1 MGPTIGQT
9 LDAIKI
15 MVKPEDR
22 DQIETIKEQFASALI
37 DKTQLEQRLRAVVSA
52 QPLREAVSSL
62 VTAGLVAEE
71 YRLQARLTHVLESQG
86 LHELKLDAN
95 PDLVVN
101 DMQGIETNSGDPK
114 AEECTGRDPD
124 GFETTDEH
132 FWFSVKLATE
142 MLDSVKMLVKPED
155 HRQIDAIKVDFLTE
169 MIKTSQ
175 LHQTVVGDQGM
186 AMVRAIASLKCL
198 DRVLDGLGMEYR
210 LRGELTPEEVA
221 RCLGVTPL

>member
-1 MGPTIGQT
+1 MGPTIRQT

-15 MVKPEDR
+15 VVKPEDR
-22 DQIETIKEQFASALI
+22 DQIETLKEQFASALI

-71 YRLQARLTHVLESQG
+71 YRLQARLTQVLESQG
-86 LHELKLDAN
+86 LHELKVDAN
-95 PDLVVN
+95 LDLVVN

-114 AEECTGRDPD
+114 AEECTGRDTN
-124 GFETTDEH
+124 GFGTTDEY

-186 AMVRAIASLKCL
+186 AMVRAIVSLNRL

-221 RCLGVTPL
+221 RCLGVKPL